1 MQMNRQRKHNTL
13 GRYGDLGGDADAV
26 SSEDANGLLH
36 IPFRGL
42 VRILQAKHSES
53 ASDLENHLAV
63 HRQNHAVAVGRE
75 FRGACSSTEALA
87 FELADP
93 TLHVRSTTV
102 SFFVKLLVGNRRQ
115 LSAKAGMISVL
126 RVNDVRLNQA
136 EITLGSPVQILLA
149 SYDSALFSPTL
160 RLIIKLPNQTQGMTG
175 FGEALNRLRLGVLD
189 RHGLGLL
196 VRGQAG
202 NVLDAVGITRLDE
215 ELRVESG
222 VTAKN
227 DEVIGKSFLKALNQ
241 AFELM
246 LQYLASIFC
255 APGAKYCNRVSVQI
269 AEHRRQTRHT
279 VMAVV

>member
-93 TLHVRSTTV
+93 IQIFPWAYVECKSLHRP
-102 SFFVKLLVGNRRQ
+102 GR
-115 LSAKAGMISVL
+115 
-126 RVNDVRLNQA
+126 
-136 EITLGSPVQILLA
+136 
-149 SYDSALFSPTL
+149 YC
-160 RLIIKLPNQTQGMTG
+160 
-175 FGEALNRLRLGVLD
+175 
-189 RHGLGLL
+189 
-196 VRGQAG
+196 
-202 NVLDAVGITRLDE
+202 
-215 ELRVESG
+215 
-222 VTAKN
+222 
-227 DEVIGKSFLKALNQ
+227 VINA
-241 AFELM
+241 
-246 LQYLASIFC
+246 
-255 APGAKYCNRVSVQI
+255 R
-269 AEHRRQTRHT
+269 
-279 VMAVV
+279 